1 MPRRVNEIQGNSEER
16 RKGPK
21 VHPYVAVNN
30 HRLMPDRLNVDI
42 DITAQEMFRL

>member
-16 RKGPK
+16 RKRPK
-21 VHPYVAVNN
+21 VHPHFTVND
-30 HRLMPDRLNVDI
+30 HRLMPDSLNVDI